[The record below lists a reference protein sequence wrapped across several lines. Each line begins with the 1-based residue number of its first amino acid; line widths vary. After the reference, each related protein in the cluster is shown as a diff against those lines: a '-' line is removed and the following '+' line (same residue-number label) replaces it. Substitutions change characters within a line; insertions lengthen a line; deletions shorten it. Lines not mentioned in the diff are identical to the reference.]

1 MSYASPD
8 RFGQDPHA
16 IHAIGRGAPPPEKAV
31 RLMGC
36 SASASVHARQLLGKH
51 ANNFNAVDI
60 SIPAAVTVF
69 PGEIYQA
76 PRTWTERSYHRL
88 IYFDEVS
95 KGGHFAAWEQPQLF
109 AQELR
114 AVVKNFALRCS
125 DYFCL
130 SERRIDRHL
139 TRSVDPPLL
148 GKRMSAFSARSFCL
162 LDYVRIR
169 IDTFTFLD

>member
-88 IYFDEVS
+88 IYFNEVS
-95 KGGHFAAWEQPQLF
+95 KGGHFAAWEQPQFF
-109 AQELR
+109 AQELMT
-114 AVVKNFALRCS
+114 AVKTLRSGVLITFA
-125 DYFCL
+125 CL
-130 SERRIDRHL
+130 SAGSMA
-139 TRSVDPPLL
+139 T
-148 GKRMSAFSARSFCL
+148 
-162 LDYVRIR
+162 
-169 IDTFTFLD
+169 

>member
-1 MSYASPD
+1 MRCATLD
-8 RFGQDPHA
+8 RVGQDRD
-16 IHAIGRGAPPPEKAV
+16 AIGHTGRRLLRRQYVSWAVARAPPFTRANYSENN
-31 RLMGC
+31 
-36 SASASVHARQLLGKH
+36 